1 MRGLPPKSKSLD
13 ACYGASV
20 VDAFSG
26 TGTLAGALLLRGN
39 PSDLGFSHHLAPYDR
54 KRTGLPTAGRLKPV
68 PPTRRRFLVSLHRA
82 TSGLRRRL
90 KPTLLKTAPHL
101 MARLRQVLLPGT
113 ACRAPTAKESASQAL
128 KSRRVLCAR
137 SPFGSQETRLPV
149 LLKSKSPDAR
159 ASGLLFASRFA
170 LRIESWCGR
179 VDSNHHGIAT
189 ASPSSW
195 CVCQFRHDRAGC
207 EASVKQS
214 VKKIIGGFRH
224 GVNIRASL

>member
-20 VDAFSG
+20 VGAFSG
-26 TGTLAGALLLRGN
+26 TGTPACALLLRGN
-39 PSDLGFSHHLAPYDR
+39 PSDLGFSHHLALDDR

-113 ACRAPTAKESASQAL
+113 ACRAPTAKKERGRSSLELRAVSTKLLGAQA
-128 KSRRVLCAR
+128 
-137 SPFGSQETRLPV
+137 RLPV
-149 LLKSKSPDAR
+149 LLKSKSPDAQ
-159 ASGLLFASRFA
+159 ASGALFASRFA

-214 VKKIIGGFRH
+214 VKKIIGGFRR